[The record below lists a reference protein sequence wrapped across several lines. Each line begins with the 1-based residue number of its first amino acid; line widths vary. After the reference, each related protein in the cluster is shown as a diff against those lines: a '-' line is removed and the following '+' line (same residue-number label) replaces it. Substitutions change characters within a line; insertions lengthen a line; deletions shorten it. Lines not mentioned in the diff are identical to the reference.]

1 MECMSVLAVVT
12 GGKWMVYARILLLIC
27 VRALLNR
34 ALSLWKRSGSG
45 SSCQLRSLR
54 AKHVMM
60 LYTWPL
66 WNRLVTCTLPIVL
79 LMVGRHVNTNLK
91 GQRNYYRNW
100 KPAFLMC
107 LLNRRTQLPS
117 TERH

>member
-34 ALSLWKRSGSG
+34 ALSLWKCSGSG
-45 SSCQLRSLR
+45 SSCQLQSLHS
-54 AKHVMM
+54 KHVMM

-66 WNRLVTCTLPIVL
+66 WNKLVTCTLPIDL
-79 LMVGRHVNTNLK
+79 RMVGRYASMNPKCQKNCCQNRKL
-91 GQRNYYRNW
+91 
-100 KPAFLMC
+100 AFLTY
-107 LLNRRTQLPS
+107 LLNHSTQLLS
-117 TERH
+117 TAHH

>member
-45 SSCQLRSLR
+45 SSCQLQSLR

-79 LMVGRHVNTNLK
+79 LMVGRHVNTSLK